1 MKGFKT
7 VLIIM
12 AAVMLAIGMSSM
24 ASAFHG
30 GGVAHCD
37 GCHSMHNS
45 ADNPI
50 GSSAV
55 ANGLLLKGSDASSTC
70 LNCHA
75 GGGGGYHIA
84 SDTVE
89 NMNAGGDFGW
99 LKINYAAGRATY
111 QGVNAGHSIVA
122 IDFGYTADLRTDNT
136 KAPGGTYSSSLLG
149 CTSCHDAHGQ
159 VHNGTKGGSAP
170 ISGSGSYGAA
180 DPTDG
185 SQLGNF
191 RLLGDSDYEAG
202 NATADGYDFTHD
214 APIATTTNGSTSTSS
229 ACAGNASY
237 GCDTAYG
244 SGMSE
249 WCANCHSG
257 FYAQSTKHVAG
268 AANGIL
274 NGIGTNYSCYVKT
287 GTWNCAGAATS
298 YDELIPFERGV
309 GVARTSLNVNDTSGP
324 GAGSQVMCLTCH
336 RAHASANANAGRWD
350 LAGEF
355 MAESGALVAKAAGGV
370 PATAAIYY
378 GSTGEVDIH
387 TKYGEYQRNFCNK
400 CHVQD

>member
-50 GSSAV
+50 GTAAT
-55 ANGLLLKGSDASSTC
+55 ANTRLLKGTDASSTC

-75 GGGGGYHIA
+75 GSGGYHIA
-84 SDTVE
+84 SDTLS
-89 NMNAGGDFGW
+89 NTNAGGDFGW
-99 LKINYAAGRATY
+99 VKTDYTVIVRNNPVVTEGKNL
-111 QGVNAGHSIVA
+111 GHNIVA
-122 IDFGYTADLRTDNT
+122 IDFGYAADLRTDNT
-136 KAPGGTYSSSLLG
+136 QAPGGTYSSSLLG

-159 VHNGTKGGSAP
+159 VHDGTKGGSDP
-170 ISGSGSYGAA
+170 ISASGSYGAA

-185 SQLGNF
+185 SILGNF
-191 RLLGDSDYEAG
+191 RILGDSDYEAG
-202 NATADGYDFTHD
+202 GTNDNYAFSAD
-214 APIATTTNGSTSTSS
+214 APIATTTNGS
-229 ACAGNASY
+229 SY
-237 GCDTAYG
+237 GSDTAYG

-249 WCANCHSG
+249 WCGNCHNG
-257 FYAQSTKHVAG
+257 FVGQTTKHRAG
-268 AANGIL
+268 SSTGVM
-274 NGIGTNYSCYVKT
+274 NGIGTNYSCYIAT
-287 GTWNCAGAATS
+287 GNWDCSQAATS
-298 YDELIPFERGV
+298 YDELVPFERGV
-309 GVARTSLNVNDTSGP
+309 SVARTSLSVADTSAP
-324 GAGSQVMCLTCH
+324 AAGAQVMCLTCH
-336 RAHASANANAGRWD
+336 RAHASGHENAGRWD

-355 MAESGALVAKAAGGV
+355 MAESACLE
-370 PATAAIYY
+370 ATDLPGTEACYY
-378 GSTGEVDIH
+378 DSTGIVDVAA
-387 TKYGEYQRNFCNK
+387 KYGHYQRNLCNK

>member
-7 VLIIM
+7 LLIIM

-50 GSSAV
+50 GTNAT
-55 ANGLLLKGSDASSTC
+55 ANSLLLKGSDASSTC
-70 LNCHA
+70 LNCHE
-75 GGGGGYHIA
+75 GTGSYHTA
-84 SDTVE
+84 SDTLD
-89 NMNAGGDFGW
+89 ALGAAGDFGW
-99 LKINYAAGRATY
+99 VKTDYTVIVRNNPVLNEAE
-111 QGVNAGHSIVA
+111 NHGHNIVA
-122 IDFGYTADLRTDNT
+122 VDFGYAADLRTDNT
-136 KAPGGTYSSSLLG
+136 QAPGGTYSSSLLG

-159 VHNGTKGGSAP
+159 VHDGTKGGSDP
-170 ISGSGSYGAA
+170 ISASGSYGAP

-185 SQLGNF
+185 SILGNF

-202 NATADGYDFTHD
+202 GSADGYNFSND
-214 APIATTTNGSTSTSS
+214 APIAVTSNSCNGD
-229 ACAGNASY
+229 Y

-257 FYAQSTKHVAG
+257 FLNVGTKHVAG
-268 AANGIL
+268 SGNGIL
-274 NGIGTNYSCYVKT
+274 NGIGTNYGCYIAT
-287 GTWNCAGAATS
+287 GNWDCSQSATS
-298 YDELIPFERGV
+298 YDELVPFERGT
-309 GVARTSLNVNDTSGP
+309 GVARTSLSVSDTSGP
-324 GAGSQVMCLTCH
+324 SAGAQVMCVTCH
-336 RAHASANANAGRWD
+336 RAHASGHENSGRWD
-350 LAGEF
+350 LGAEF
-355 MAESGALVAKAAGGV
+355 EAEAACLE
-370 PATAAIYY
+370 AIDLPGTEACFYD
-378 GSTGEVDIH
+378 STGVVDIAA
-387 TKYGEYQRNFCNK
+387 TYGPWQRNLCNK